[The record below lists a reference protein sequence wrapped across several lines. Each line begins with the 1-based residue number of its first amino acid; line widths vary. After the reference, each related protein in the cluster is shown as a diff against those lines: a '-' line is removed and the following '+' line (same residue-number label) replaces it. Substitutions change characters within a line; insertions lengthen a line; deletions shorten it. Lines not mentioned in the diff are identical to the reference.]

1 MTQPMTHQTPFPP
14 EQHEDDLDAADYAEA
29 DRQRVREHHASSE
42 QPEYKTWDRWG
53 QLEFLQ
59 DTTTQHFKDNLLDYI
74 VASMSDKEFLE
85 TYEYITRVNG
95 LARDYQELER
105 MSQIPQ

>member
-1 MTQPMTHQTPFPP
+1 MST
-14 EQHEDDLDAADYAEA
+14 
-29 DRQRVREHHASSE
+29 
-42 QPEYKTWDRWG
+42 PEYKTWDRFE
-53 QLEFLQ
+53 QLNFLRE
-59 DTTTQHFKDNLLDYI
+59 TTTQHFNDNLLDYI

-95 LARDYQELER
+95 LARDNQELAS